1 MDNIITESGM
11 DFIADNTFHI
21 ERSPLYTNIKGIKTV
36 EFIRAKGN
44 DLILV
49 EAKKTFPRPDD
60 DPNAKER
67 GRFETALKEICE
79 KFVHSLNLYSSVKV
93 GVRETQ
99 LPEDFLP
106 PDKVTLIFVLVLKDL
121 KQEWRRPIQTAL
133 NMVLPPYVRKIW
145 KPTVLVINHDFA
157 ITQNLANNHTQI
169 AED

>member
-11 DFIADNTFHI
+11 DFIACNSFHI
-21 ERSPLYTNIKGIKTV
+21 EHSPLYTDELSSNGIRTV

-60 DPNAKER
+60 DPNAEER
-67 GRFETALKEICE
+67 GRFETALNEVCE
-79 KFVHSLNLYSSVKV
+79 KFVHSLNLYASVKV

-106 PDKVTLIFVLVLKDL
+106 PNKITLIFVLVVENHKL
-121 KQEWRRPIQTAL
+121 EWCRNIKTAL
-133 NMVLPPYVRKIW
+133 DKVLPSYLRMIW
-145 KPTVLVINHDFA
+145 KPTVYVINHNTA
-157 ITQNLANNHTQI
+157 IEYKLANNHK
-169 AED
+169 